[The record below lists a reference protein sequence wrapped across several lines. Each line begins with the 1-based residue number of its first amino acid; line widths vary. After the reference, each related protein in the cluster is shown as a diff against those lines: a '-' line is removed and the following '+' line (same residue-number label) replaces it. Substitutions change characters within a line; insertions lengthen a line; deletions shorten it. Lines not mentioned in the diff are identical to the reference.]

1 MSWTA
6 APILGARD
14 VKRAAEH
21 YRDVFGFEI
30 ASVFEGIGDE
40 GGVYG
45 IVNRAGLSIHLQ
57 IRRRELPSNRERIES
72 DVYLYV
78 EDADALYEELAG
90 RGARV
95 LRKPESEE
103 YGLRDFV
110 VEDLDGNRLVF
121 GSPLTA

>member
-14 VKRAAEH
+14 VKRATEH
-21 YRDVFGFEI
+21 YRDTLGFEVT
-30 ASVFEGIGDE
+30 SLFEGVGDD

-45 IVNRAGLSIHLQ
+45 IVNREGLTIHLQ

-78 EDADALYEELAG
+78 EDADALFKELLG
-90 RGARV
+90 
-95 LRKPESEE
+95 LSERRYRQLIADE
-103 YGLRDFV
+103 VIY
-110 VEDLDGNRLVF
+110 
-121 GSPLTA
+121 

>member
-14 VKRAAEH
+14 VKRATEH
-21 YRDVFGFEI
+21 YRDALGFEVT
-30 ASVFEGIGDE
+30 SLFEGVGDE
-40 GGVYG
+40 GGIYG
-45 IVNRAGLSIHLQ
+45 IVNREGLTIHLQ

-72 DVYLYV
+72 DVYLDV
-78 EDADALYEELAG
+78 EDADALYKELVG
-90 RGARV
+90 RGASV
-95 LRKPESEE
+95 LREPENAE

-121 GSPLTA
+121 GSPLSA